1 MCKMMNAIFFAFT
14 LTLLFSCNT
23 DSLKKGDEAFSNES
37 YLDAKNHYIDALQKN
52 PSDVKIREKVVYS
65 HFRLGEEYYDRR
77 NLLRAFEG
85 QVKEAFGY
93 FPEFPSDSLNKETS
107 RVLSKL
113 AIACRNC
120 PPRNQIEKRNL
131 EEKTVLYLQ
140 KASEFD
146 STNATIMAEFKAFK
160 GEKVSEL
167 MNKANQYIN
176 ATEKDPQYYFL
187 AEFYYQKVLNI
198 DPENQ
203 LAKNNL
209 QISRKKSMNIFNLE
223 QYAPIA
229 ISKKTEVENLLA
241 FEVEVL
247 NNTTRMMDLKGDGFY
262 LLSRDSSKIK
272 GIFSEDFLMPYVTKK
287 LRRGEK
293 IKGVVTFD
301 APVNGRYLQ
310 LAYEGEQKLRGFK
323 NLPK

>member
-1 MCKMMNAIFFAFT
+1 MMNAIFFAFT

-23 DSLKKGDEAFSNES
+23 DPLKKGDEAFSNES
-37 YLDAKNHYIDALQKN
+37 YLDAKNYYIDALQKDPTN
-52 PSDVKIREKVVYS
+52 VKIREKVIYS
-65 HFRLGEEYYDRR
+65 HFQLGEEYYDKR

-93 FPEFPSDSLNKETS
+93 FPDFPSDSINKETS

-113 AIACRNC
+113 AIACRNY
-120 PPRNQIEKRNL
+120 PPQNQIEKRNL
-131 EEKTVLYLQ
+131 EEKTVLYLK

-146 STNATIMAEFKAFK
+146 STNAIIMAEFKAFK

-167 MNKANQYIN
+167 MNKANQYFK
-176 ATEKDPQYYFL
+176 ATNKDPQYYFL
-187 AEFYYQKVLNI
+187 AEYYFQKVLNI

-203 LAKNNL
+203 IAKANL
-209 QISRKKSMNIFNLE
+209 QMSREKSMNIFNLE

-229 ISKKTEVENLLA
+229 INKKTEVENLLA

-247 NNTTRMMDLKGDGFY
+247 NNTNRTMELKGDGFY
-262 LLSRDSSKIK
+262 LLRRDSSKIK

-287 LRRGEK
+287 LRQGEK

-301 APVNGRYLQ
+301 TPVNGRYLQ
-310 LAYEGEQKLRGFK
+310 LAYEGGEKLKGYK
-323 NLPK
+323 NFSK